1 MEAMNKKAQQGTPDL
16 PMKTMKTAQSQWF
29 EPVVTA
35 EKRTLQLFC
44 FPYAG
49 GDAQVFRPW
58 QRHFSSEVSLWL
70 VHLPGRGRRIAEPP
84 FKSLN
89 ELVKALADAMVPTLW
104 KNYGF

>member
-44 FPYAG
+44 FPYA
-49 GDAQVFRPW
+49 
-58 QRHFSSEVSLWL
+58 
-70 VHLPGRGRRIAEPP
+70 
-84 FKSLN
+84 
-89 ELVKALADAMVPTLW
+89 
-104 KNYGF
+104 